1 MLLGLLLIATTN
13 VTYRAVTITF
23 KLSGIKCLIDAK
35 PLLLTLMVLPVK
47 VSLALEHCYCDYYG
61 YVYNYFHKE

>member
-1 MLLGLLLIATTN
+1 MLLGLLLIATTK

-23 KLSGIKCLIDAK
+23 KLSLLFGIIDAK

-47 VSLALEHCYCDYYG
+47 VSLALEHCYDDYYG
-61 YVYNYFHKE
+61 YVYNYFHK